1 MKKNNRRNFTPQ
13 FKTRVALEPAR
24 GLKTINEIA
33 AEHDLHPVQVGR
45 RLADP
50 GPTAGRD
57 PRG

>member
-1 MKKNNRRNFTPQ
+1 MKKKSRGNFTAE
-13 FKTRVALEPAR
+13 FKARAAFEAAR
-24 GLKTINEIA
+24 GLKTINGIA

-50 GPTAGRD
+50 GPSAGRE